1 MDQCYINLA
10 IVERHGRDAASCK
23 RESDKADTQP
33 HSSPFSLSARLK
45 IETPA
50 KNIQVE
56 LPTLF
61 NTRKGPDGKTI
72 QPRRILIRGQAGVGK
87 TTLCK
92 KMVHDFI
99 RGTWTDLFDRIL
111 WIPLRTLKRMPDKG
125 YTLLA
130 LFLRDFFSNTPHR
143 EDFAKTLEEAL
154 DTTKFGRTLLV
165 LDGLDEVSDGLNINS
180 EMNQFLE
187 FLLGQPNV
195 IITSRPSAR
204 LPHHLHPDLE
214 LETIGFYKDQVECY
228 LEKTFGDSQKVHNI
242 QSFLQDHLLMQSLV
256 RIPIQLDALCY
267 IWDEDSQ
274 SGLETMTDIYR
285 AIEHSLFKKDIVRL
299 EKIHNETDIKSASR
313 SRVEEFVRDEVSLL
327 EGLAF
332 TGLDNDIIDFNSEHR
347 NAVADHFTPSLLLD
361 KTLPCLSFLR
371 SDSSLQNRSPTYH
384 FLHLTYQEYFAARYF
399 VRQWTSGQNLKQLEF
414 KTQETRLHGL
424 VNYPLKEYTAVDY
437 LQKYKYHARYDIF
450 WRFVAGLLQT
460 KGGDTQ
466 LCRLFRTIE
475 KEPRD
480 LLGPAHQRLI
490 MHCLSEV
497 TPSQETPKFNRL
509 QKGLESRLKQWLL
522 FECKFNKSMQLGIE
536 TECPDHLLPSLVQR
550 ESVALI
556 VLKALKRRPRIST
569 DIVDQAAS
577 WLKDDSSVELK
588 IAAFEVLVHHHKSVP
603 KNMFS
608 NLILVLQDSNSS
620 MRSKAAFALS
630 RLSTLPEAAL
640 TPLISLC
647 QDSKSNVRW
656 SAAYALSRQSTLPEA
671 AFKVL
676 ISLCQDSESRVRWS
690 AAHALSQQ
698 STLPEAALTA
708 LVSLCQDSKSKI
720 RSSTAVALGR
730 QPTLLEAALTALVS
744 LCQASKSEVRS
755 SAAVALGQQSTLPE
769 AALTALISLCQDS
782 ESQVRWSAAYTLSQ
796 QSTLPEAALKVLI
809 SLCQDSEPEVR
820 SWAAVALGR
829 QPTLPEATFTALISL
844 SQDSRSK
851 VRWSAAYA
859 LGQQST
865 LPEAALT
872 ALILLSQDNK
882 SEVRSSVAVAL
893 GQQSTL
899 PEAALTAL
907 VSLYQDSESQVRSD
921 AAHAL
926 GRQSTLPEAILQALI
941 LLLENESWTNDVYNI
956 LSRHEDFYSLL
967 PELNMQHLRSLFR
980 VWARK
985 GFHEQFSCYVLGGD
999 LYITARERLKQVP
1012 LTNKA
1017 KHAILEVESDWRNE
1031 FQELIGSI

>member
-56 LPTLF
+56 LSTLF
-61 NTRKGPDGKTI
+61 NPRKGPDGKTI

-130 LFLRDFFSNTPHR
+130 LFLRDFFSNTPYR
-143 EDFAKTLEEAL
+143 EDFAKRLEEAL

-195 IITSRPSAR
+195 VITSRPSAR

-214 LETIGFYKDQVECY
+214 LETIGFYQDQVECY
-228 LEKTFGDSQKVHNI
+228 LAKTFGNSQKVHKI

-313 SRVEEFVRDEVSLL
+313 SRVEEFIRDEVSLL

-332 TGLDNDIIDFNSEHR
+332 TGLENDIIDFNSEHR

-371 SDSSLQNRSPTYH
+371 TSDSSLQNKSPTYH

-399 VRQWTSGQNLKQLEF
+399 VRQWTSGQHLKWLEF
-414 KTQETRLHGL
+414 KTPETRLGGV

-497 TPSQETPKFNRL
+497 TPSQETPEFNRFR
-509 QKGLESRLKQWLL
+509 KVLEGQLKQWLL
-522 FECKFNKSMQLGIE
+522 FECKLNGDMQLGIE
-536 TECPDHLLPSLVQR
+536 TECPDRLFPLLIRR
-550 ESVALI
+550 ESVTFI
-556 VLKALKRRPRIST
+556 VLMALKRRPRISME
-569 DIVDQAAS
+569 IVDQAAS
-577 WLKDDSSVELK
+577 WLKDDSSAKLK
-588 IAAFEVLVHHHKSVP
+588 IATFEVLVHHHKSVP
-603 KNMFS
+603 ENMFS
-608 NLILVLQDSNSS
+608 NLILVLQDSSSS
-620 MRSKAAFALS
+620 MRS
-630 RLSTLPEAAL
+630 
-640 TPLISLC
+640 
-647 QDSKSNVRW
+647 
-656 SAAYALSRQSTLPEA
+656 SAADALG
-671 AFKVL
+671 
-676 ISLCQDSESRVRWS
+676 
-690 AAHALSQQ
+690 QQ
-698 STLPEAALTA
+698 STLPEPALTA
-708 LVSLCQDSKSKI
+708 LVSLCQDS
-720 RSSTAVALGR
+720 
-730 QPTLLEAALTALVS
+730 
-744 LCQASKSEVRS
+744 
-755 SAAVALGQQSTLPE
+755 
-769 AALTALISLCQDS
+769 
-782 ESQVRWSAAYTLSQ
+782 
-796 QSTLPEAALKVLI
+796 
-809 SLCQDSEPEVR
+809 
-820 SWAAVALGR
+820 
-829 QPTLPEATFTALISL
+829 
-844 SQDSRSK
+844 
-851 VRWSAAYA
+851 
-859 LGQQST
+859 
-865 LPEAALT
+865 
-872 ALILLSQDNK
+872 
-882 SEVRSSVAVAL
+882 
-893 GQQSTL
+893 
-899 PEAALTAL
+899 
-907 VSLYQDSESQVRSD
+907 ESQVRSST
-921 AAHAL
+921 AHAL
-926 GRQSTLPEAILQALI
+926 ARQSTLPEAILQALI

-967 PELNMQHLRSLFR
+967 PELNIQHLKSLFR
-980 VWARK
+980 FWARK
-985 GFHEQFSCYVLGGD
+985 SFHEQFSCYVLGGD
-999 LYITARERLKQVP
+999 LYITTHERLNPVP
-1012 LTNKA
+1012 LTNEA
-1017 KHAILEVESDWRNE
+1017 KHAILEAESDWRNK